1 MRVVMAAVLAVAVL
15 VLGAVVGVMWAD
27 LRAFNDADADAVE
40 AVAAARTAAPELMS
54 YDYRTVERD
63 LARARTR
70 TTGALAGYYG
80 ELAKSLTGKAK
91 AQKTVQTASVAA
103 AGVERAEPGRVEV
116 LLFVN
121 TGTVR
126 EVPGE
131 AAPQRQISQNRV
143 RLVMVRGDAGW
154 LAADLSTLIGTA

>member
-27 LRAFNDADADAVE
+27 LRALRGADADGVE
-40 AVAAARTAAPELMS
+40 ATAAARTALPELMS
-54 YDYRTVERD
+54 YDYRTVDRD
-63 LARARTR
+63 LARARSR
-70 TTGALAGYYG
+70 TTGALSGYYG
-80 ELAKSLTGKAK
+80 ELARSLAGKAR
-91 AQKTVQTASVAA
+91 AQRTVQTASVTAA
-103 AGVERAEPGRVEV
+103 AVERAEPGRVEV

-143 RLVMVRGDAGW
+143 RLTMVRGDRGW
-154 LAADLSTLIGTA
+154 LAADLSTLIGTV